1 MNRVYCAICCTN
13 YFVIMIILLLCFNK
27 TRKNYFYLWSHVHLP
42 WTCPIRVYLQ
52 WLLRISRVDWS
63 GATGIPWE
71 GCVSNYLVTYAF
83 CFVFVYFKTFKFPSL
98 ILVPWHSYIM
108 SILVYKHL
116 VVLSHFSIEIFV
128 FSISCHHN
136 QIALRPIKIG
146 FWNSVAKNWV
156 LKIKTWNIFWLCFLP
171 VRLPMGLWL
180 WLHVVILLGPRVY
193 PRLPLL
199 LRCLLVLGLSIDSDI
214 PVIKLVC
221 FHLALE
227 LDLAVHTFLTG
238 NL

>member
-1 MNRVYCAICCTN
+1 
-13 YFVIMIILLLCFNK
+13 
-27 TRKNYFYLWSHVHLP
+27 
-42 WTCPIRVYLQ
+42 
-52 WLLRISRVDWS
+52 
-63 GATGIPWE
+63 
-71 GCVSNYLVTYAF
+71 
-83 CFVFVYFKTFKFPSL
+83 
-98 ILVPWHSYIM
+98 M

-136 QIALRPIKIG
+136 QIVLRPIKIG

-214 PVIKLVC
+214 PVIKLVS

-227 LDLAVHTFLTG
+227 LDLAVHTFLTFSKCLDLPELIFWYVQFRSYTSPK
-238 NL
+238 NLKLEWAKLGKFFCGPVKFFI